1 MISRKAAYVAG
12 AICLYLGAA
21 FIYAPVVSDHPFAYD
36 EADYMWAG
44 TQGLLANYSGRHGIS
59 FVEFVRKGLELSRD
73 PGKRQSFSDY
83 IRSSGDIDF
92 YRHYHGP
99 MYVYWLALLHDAGA
113 RGENAFRGG
122 SLAIHFATATLIL
135 FGMWAVFPSLP
146 PVAAL
151 LACALFTFN
160 RSALSAGT
168 MITQH
173 VLFTFFCVA
182 SLLACSLF
190 LRNLE
195 SRWFYAA
202 MALLACSFCT
212 VETSALLVLAL
223 GVSLIVEHRR
233 VREKWPTLKAFA
245 GLLGRGIGVF
255 ILTMLVCWPMGIL
268 KLGVAKGF
276 LGLLYIAV
284 YRKTFSPLSPLGLWA
299 GELRESPWEFW
310 LLIAGV
316 AAALILWRG
325 FAQRR
330 ELLPWLAFSEAVGR
344 APFIM
349 VEHRGFIKKLVFPV
363 ETLPVNLVVSGLVT
377 EFFGIVLFG
386 LALLLV
392 RGRVPLTVL
401 YLPALVIPQVLL
413 TAGVCWFLAAL
424 GVFVRD
430 LAQINGY
437 LLTIWFFITPICYA
451 ETSWASLPHEALR
464 ILTKNPIFVL
474 VRGYR
479 AILLES
485 KAPDWVSLGWL
496 TAVSILVF
504 LLGHAWFYKL
514 RKSFADII

>member
-255 ILTMLVCWPMGIL
+255 IFC
-268 KLGVAKGF
+268 
-276 LGLLYIAV
+276 LLY
-284 YRKTFSPLSPLGLWA
+284 T
-299 GELRESPWEFW
+299 
-310 LLIAGV
+310 
-316 AAALILWRG
+316 
-325 FAQRR
+325 
-330 ELLPWLAFSEAVGR
+330 
-344 APFIM
+344 
-349 VEHRGFIKKLVFPV
+349 
-363 ETLPVNLVVSGLVT
+363 
-377 EFFGIVLFG
+377 
-386 LALLLV
+386 
-392 RGRVPLTVL
+392 
-401 YLPALVIPQVLL
+401 
-413 TAGVCWFLAAL
+413 
-424 GVFVRD
+424 
-430 LAQINGY
+430 
-437 LLTIWFFITPICYA
+437 
-451 ETSWASLPHEALR
+451 
-464 ILTKNPIFVL
+464 
-474 VRGYR
+474 
-479 AILLES
+479 
-485 KAPDWVSLGWL
+485 
-496 TAVSILVF
+496 
-504 LLGHAWFYKL
+504 
-514 RKSFADII
+514 